1 MFIFKYLFQKI
12 YSLIFHSHLNQQFP
26 VWSGMGETRG
36 VVIFIQDS
44 NMCGASGTAWRRTP
58 VLYDHNKL
66 VAGLLFSVQG
76 KAGADLTLSKRE
88 GGEKALAFIT

>member
-1 MFIFKYLFQKI
+1 
-12 YSLIFHSHLNQQFP
+12 
-26 VWSGMGETRG
+26 MG
-36 VVIFIQDS
+36 S
-44 NMCGASGTAWRRTP
+44 ASGTAWRRTP

-88 GGEKALAFIT
+88 GQKALASITCNSSGVIATLI